1 MEAITLLEVLNTRI
15 LHTSITV
22 KDMDASIKFYHEV
35 LGLELLS
42 RRPIPENKAEIAFLG
57 DGETESRVELTY
69 WTEKKSWSEGDELD
83 HIAFAVPD
91 MDAAMQLFRDR
102 QVDIALEPYSLK
114 GSTTR
119 IAFIKDPNGIW
130 LEIVERR

>member
-1 MEAITLLEVLNTRI
+1 VLNTRI

-22 KDMDASIKFYHEV
+22 KDMDASIKFYREV
-35 LGLELLS
+35 LGLELLR

-57 DGETESRVELTY
+57 DGETDSTIELTY
-69 WTEKKSWSEGDELD
+69 WTEKEDWSEGDELD
-83 HIAFAVPD
+83 HIALAVPD
-91 MDAAMQLFRDR
+91 MDVAMQLFRDH
-102 QVDIALEPYSLK
+102 QVEIALEPYSLQ